1 MYQLALAYSAGLPGV
16 PANLERAEAL
26 AHRAVDHGMLRSLF
40 VLSKLY
46 QARGDG
52 QKAQQYLARAID
64 AGDPKAIIM
73 SAQSYMFGSSPDFA
87 KAVDLMRRGALL
99 GDRRC
104 MTEFATAL
112 EMQLGGQK
120 RDAVLEQRLLRRAI
134 SLGDRNAEAEWALGQ
149 VNGSYGIGVDKPT
162 GLAKLQRLAGAG
174 VPGAEMDLGG
184 LLLKGKHVKQ
194 DEQAGIALVRQAARH
209 GNPMAKLVLEKRGL
223 AEKQR

>member
-1 MYQLALAYSAGLPGV
+1 
-16 PANLERAEAL
+16 
-26 AHRAVDHGMLRSLF
+26 
-40 VLSKLY
+40 
-46 QARGDG
+46 
-52 QKAQQYLARAID
+52 
-64 AGDPKAIIM
+64 
-73 SAQSYMFGSSPDFA
+73 
-87 KAVDLMRRGALL
+87 
-99 GDRRC
+99 
-104 MTEFATAL
+104 
-112 EMQLGGQK
+112 
-120 RDAVLEQRLLRRAI
+120 
-134 SLGDRNAEAEWALGQ
+134 LGDRNAEAEWALGQ